1 MVGDDNQ
8 SLGFPIEESKTASN
22 GFPRMAAINSTA
34 TRRATDV
41 TANDSNFAS
50 RLYPED
56 SHVMPASYGL
66 QAALN
71 GNPFDLQD
79 INEQSALRRILDR
92 DVSEPLFPSSDSS
105 SNNRASRIAQEMR
118 AERMRRANPQNRGR
132 PLPQPRREL
141 GGWVDDA
148 DLQEIEQLL

>member
-79 INEQSALRRILDR
+79 INE
-92 DVSEPLFPSSDSS
+92 
-105 SNNRASRIAQEMR
+105 
-118 AERMRRANPQNRGR
+118 
-132 PLPQPRREL
+132 
-141 GGWVDDA
+141 
-148 DLQEIEQLL
+148 